1 MIQTCGRQ
9 LKHTLEIVMKSLE
22 ITAIHTA
29 SDGVPVVQKYNMSL
43 EQLSEAISQWS
54 SATELGVKIEVTNC
68 QNHEN

>member
-1 MIQTCGRQ
+1 
-9 LKHTLEIVMKSLE
+9 MKSLE

-54 SATELGVKIEVTNC
+54 AATELGVKIEVTNC